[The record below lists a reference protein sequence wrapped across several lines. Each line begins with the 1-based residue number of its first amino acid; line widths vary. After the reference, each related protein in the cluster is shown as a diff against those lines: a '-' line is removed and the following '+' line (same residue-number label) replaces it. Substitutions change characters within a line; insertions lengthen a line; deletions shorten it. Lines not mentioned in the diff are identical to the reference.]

1 MSKLNITK
9 LLLDLGAFAAL
20 LIVSAPHFTGG
31 SVHEWLGI
39 ALSGAV
45 VVHLLLNWNWIVQIT
60 SRLFS
65 KPAKGQR
72 FKYFLNWSLFASGVM
87 IVLSGLMISKTV
99 MPFLGLSGSQNMSW
113 KQLHELFTNI
123 LMILMGLHVAV
134 HWSWIVNMFKRLF
147 APRVAPRV
155 VTPALSLRR
164 KDAES

>member
-1 MSKLNITK
+1 MSKQNITK
-9 LLLDLGAFAAL
+9 LLLDLITFTAL

-31 SVHEWLGI
+31 SVHEWLGV

-60 SRLFS
+60 SRFFS
-65 KPAKGQR
+65 KAAKGQR
-72 FKYFLNWSLFASGVM
+72 LKYFLNWSLFASGIM

-99 MPFLGLSGSQNMSW
+99 MPFLGLSVPQNMSW

-123 LMILMGLHVAV
+123 LMVLMGLHVAV

-147 APRVAPRV
+147 ALRV
-155 VTPALSLRR
+155 VRRVVSPALSLRR
-164 KDAES
+164 KDA